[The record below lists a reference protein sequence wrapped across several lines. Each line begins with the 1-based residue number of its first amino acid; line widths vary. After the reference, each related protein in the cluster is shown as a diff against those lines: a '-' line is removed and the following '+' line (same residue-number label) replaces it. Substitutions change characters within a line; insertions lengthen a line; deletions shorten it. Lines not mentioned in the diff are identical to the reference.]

1 MKSLSGL
8 FTFVVYRTFM
18 CLFKIC
24 SIVLLAAFITG
35 CNSGDTKRS
44 GTDASRVKELI
55 LNAEQERQNN
65 NERLQSALK
74 ADSAARRVGSVE
86 DRIATAKLVATAFAR
101 LDSSEQAK
109 KYYYHVIDLATR
121 NADHKNRGIALNNL
135 GAICNSLSEYDS
147 AILYYG
153 DAISVFRAEGNH
165 LQAAQAMINIGI
177 VHKIQ
182 QNFDEAVAVSLV
194 AARLLDSLHAD
205 RDLASVY
212 TTLGNIFKEL
222 HRYDEALNYLK
233 LALQLRTTNLDSA
246 GIASAFNNIG
256 NVHKAREQY
265 DTALA
270 YYTRSLELKEKL
282 HLGKAAGTTLH
293 NIADIYLVRQQYDRA
308 EYYLKK
314 ALQVKNSAKDKE
326 GYISALN
333 KLNKLYLAQ
342 DDLVSA
348 NAIAMVADSLMP
360 QSGFYGLR
368 AEHAFL
374 LSDIF
379 YRKKLYDRSIQ
390 YSRHGLL
397 LRDSLFDKDMAAV
410 VSRLNI
416 SYKTAL
422 RERELFLAKQMQ
434 TEQSY
439 RLTRQ
444 SYFIGFLVFILVFLA
459 SVAVLLYRAA
469 QFRKKAKLRVD
480 LLMAELSHRVKN
492 NLQLLSGMLNMQ
504 MANATDE
511 SQQSTIRA
519 INSRIQSIGILHSLL
534 ESDVDTGTVN
544 MRGFI
549 ESLSANLRLA
559 YAGRANQ
566 FSISSEVDE
575 IWLFSKQAIPL
586 GLIVNELVTNIF
598 KYADLSGEP
607 QLKIS
612 LHVSGNNCV
621 LVVQDNCGF
630 WEKKQPTTRTGGFGL
645 VLVDTLVQQLD
656 ARYERTIDEQGT
668 KHVVEF
674 TKIG

>member
-1 MKSLSGL
+1 
-8 FTFVVYRTFM
+8 
-18 CLFKIC
+18 
-24 SIVLLAAFITG
+24 
-35 CNSGDTKRS
+35 
-44 GTDASRVKELI
+44 
-55 LNAEQERQNN
+55 
-65 NERLQSALK
+65 
-74 ADSAARRVGSVE
+74 
-86 DRIATAKLVATAFAR
+86 
-101 LDSSEQAK
+101 
-109 KYYYHVIDLATR
+109 
-121 NADHKNRGIALNNL
+121 
-135 GAICNSLSEYDS
+135 
-147 AILYYG
+147 
-153 DAISVFRAEGNH
+153 
-165 LQAAQAMINIGI
+165 
-177 VHKIQ
+177 
-182 QNFDEAVAVSLV
+182 
-194 AARLLDSLHAD
+194 
-205 RDLASVY
+205 
-212 TTLGNIFKEL
+212 
-222 HRYDEALNYLK
+222 
-233 LALQLRTTNLDSA
+233 
-246 GIASAFNNIG
+246 
-256 NVHKAREQY
+256 
-265 DTALA
+265 
-270 YYTRSLELKEKL
+270 
-282 HLGKAAGTTLH
+282 
-293 NIADIYLVRQQYDRA
+293 
-308 EYYLKK
+308 LKK
-314 ALQVKNSAKDKE
+314 ALQIKNGAKDKE

-342 DDLVSA
+342 NDLASA

-444 SYFIGFLVFILVFLA
+444 SYFIGFLVFILVFLT

-504 MANATDE
+504 LANAADE

-559 YAGRANQ
+559 YSGRANR
-566 FSISSEVDE
+566 FNISPEVDE

-612 LHVSGNNCV
+612 LQVSSNHCI
-621 LVVQDNCGF
+621 LIVQDNCGF
-630 WEKKQPTTRTGGFGL
+630 WEKKPSTGKAGGFGL

-674 TKIG
+674 TKID